1 VQAVLGWTFLVIVFL
16 VISSTAQAQDNQC
29 DPGEYP
35 DVIVG
40 DLHQTVDYGSV
51 GDISAFSVGTVSCN
65 IGTCWLNWF
74 ASGTEHPVIA
84 QNMFRL
90 KDGRF
95 TQIGQSWLKHGFTAL
110 QQDVCATP
118 ENPCQPSGTG
128 SRLGVYC
135 SDPYGAGLNGI
146 QTGLGPKFE
155 VNAATG
161 EYIWPPTDLSQ
172 TGNAIYKRLQV
183 HNDDLDPNLNPGA
196 QYFVEGQYVTHD
208 DATAGRMNNNSS
220 YRAINVS
227 GSSGNFSIA
236 LTDATVREQA
246 ALFAWVAAQPGVK
259 VSAIHVPE
267 DPPGCDFA
275 LGRCG
280 QINVGY
286 VATANPDGTWRYEFA
301 VQNQTS
307 ECSVGTFHVPIEAIA
322 YVTNVGFRDV
332 DYHSG
337 EPFDDTDWVWDRDAS
352 GITWHTVGDY
362 AADPNGNA
370 IRWGTLYNFWFD
382 TTIRPGAGGFMQLG
396 TFNPCTTPDVDVFA
410 RFPGTCAEG
419 SDGRV
424 RGVSRAR
431 RPTCWSERTAPK
443 RPSSGRPRRNW
454 AARSRPRSTSCCA
467 RRTLSTSP
475 TRTACRIRPRTS
487 RILLLGVGSPTWSG
501 RGAPARSAERARW
514 APTRRAWRE
523 RAAAARSRR
532 ATRNRPFR
540 PPPPPGAVFF

>member
-419 SDGRV
+419 SDGDSDTYGMCDCNDSDSGAWGQPGETTDLLV
-424 RGVSRAR
+424 GKNG
-431 RPTCWSERTAPK
+431 SETTFQWTAPAQL
-443 RPSSGRPRRNW
+443 GGTV
-454 AARSRPRSTSCCA
+454 AATQYELLRTQDSFDFTNADCLPDPTSDIEDPPA
-467 RRTLSTSP
+467 
-475 TRTACRIRPRTS
+475 
-487 RILLLGVGSPTWSG
+487 GSWFSYLV
-501 RGAPARSAERARW
+501 RARSACSIGGEGPLGTDSQGVAREGSSC
-514 APTRRAWRE
+514 P
-523 RAAAARSRR
+523 
-532 ATRNRPFR
+532 
-540 PPPPPGAVFF
+540 